1 MPRIGTDYFFLSKQD
16 EEKGVNPMI
25 VMVNEETGDKYA
37 RMVEHKGLHG
47 GPDGSMEWLVVDMS
61 KELQSWGHSG
71 GPDGH
76 IIYKSDNENSITSV
90 MNALAKCHGGRVVPE
105 TSAKG
110 ESQSNGRAEE
120 AGKTIRG
127 FARVLKFQLE
137 SRAKI
142 KLDKYQR

>member
-1 MPRIGTDYFFLSKQD
+1 MKSTIIIKKSILYRRPPGRQKSVSTF
-16 EEKGVNPMI
+16 
-25 VMVNEETGDKYA
+25 
-37 RMVEHKGLHG
+37 
-47 GPDGSMEWLVVDMS
+47 DMS

-76 IIYKSDNENSITSV
+76 IIYKSDNESSITSV
-90 MNALAKCHGGRVVPE
+90 MSALARYHGGRVVPE

-120 AGKTIRG
+120 AGKIIRG

-137 SRAKI
+137 AKAKI
-142 KLDKYQR
+142 KIDQIPEVAMWMVRWAAMMASRFLVGKDGKNGL